1 MSVFIVDSKEWRN
14 CVYEDSRR
22 RIKDLVAAGA
32 ISIDVEE
39 ALQAEFSEVDTVI
52 SFVHPPGTQ
61 FKVKPERHFLFTNDE
76 AATSATEAYGR
87 QIKRCREHSIKGGVI
102 VTYANKEHLKCL
114 QGAGLHAI
122 HYPHPLPGHRQ
133 RRQKT
138 PGKVLISGDQTYNTY
153 PGRVLA
159 AAALLP
165 AGLTHFLEHP
175 GTELNRASHQFVG
188 DKYLELLD
196 LYHMGT
202 VCRAGYRDRMV
213 AKYVEMAACY
223 VLPVGDCPS
232 YMPSELKALMVNTE
246 QMNPHQ
252 VREEVKR
259 LFFSAEE
266 ELHQRQERFHDLCA
280 ELYDGPT
287 LAKRVLEEVM
297 R

>member
-122 HYPHPLPGHRQ
+122 HYPHPLPGHR
-133 RRQKT
+133 RRQQKT
-138 PGKVLISGDQTYNTY
+138 PGKVLISGDQTYSTY
-153 PGRVLA
+153 PTRVLA

-175 GTELNRASHQFVG
+175 GTELNRASHQFTG

-196 LYHMGT
+196 SYHMGT
-202 VCRAGYRDRMV
+202 VCRAGYRDRLL
-213 AKYVEMAACY
+213 AKYVEFGACH

-232 YMPSELKALMVNTE
+232 YMPQGLKDLVVDTTK
-246 QMNPHQ
+246 MNPHEI
-252 VREEVKR
+252 REEVKR
-259 LFFSAEE
+259 LFFKAEE
-266 ELHQRQERFHDLCA
+266 ELQQRQQRYHDLCA
-280 ELYDGPT
+280 EFYDGKG
-287 LAKRVLEEVM
+287 LAVRVVKEVTQ
-297 R
+297 